1 MDLSIKQKKILLR
14 LARMTI
20 ENALSGIKD
29 TGLAVDD
36 EVLNKECG
44 AFVTL
49 HLKDELRGCIGNISA
64 KKPLWQTIREMAKEA
79 AFNDP
84 RFYPLSK
91 QELSET
97 DIEISVLSPL
107 KKIDSIEEI
116 VVGTHGLFLVHGR
129 YQGLLLPQVAT
140 EYQWGK
146 IEFLDHTC
154 SKAGLQK
161 GCWQEEGCTIYI
173 FSANVFNE
181 KELQD

>member
-1 MDLSIKQKKILLR
+1 MDLSIEQKITLLKI
-14 LARMTI
+14 ARMSI
-20 ENALSGIKD
+20 ENTLSAVKE
-29 TGLAVDD
+29 TVLEVDD
-36 EVLNKECG
+36 EILNKQCG

-49 HLKDELRGCIGNISA
+49 HLKDALRGCIGNISS
-64 KKPLWQTIREMAKEA
+64 KKPLWRTIREMAKEA

-91 QELSET
+91 QESSKI

-107 KKIDSIEEI
+107 KKIDNIEEI
-116 VVGTHGLFLVHGR
+116 IVGKHGLFLVQGR

-140 EYQWGK
+140 EYQWEK

-154 SKAGLQK
+154 NKAGLPK
-161 GCWQEEGCTIYI
+161 GCWKEKDCDIYI

-181 KELQD
+181 KELQH